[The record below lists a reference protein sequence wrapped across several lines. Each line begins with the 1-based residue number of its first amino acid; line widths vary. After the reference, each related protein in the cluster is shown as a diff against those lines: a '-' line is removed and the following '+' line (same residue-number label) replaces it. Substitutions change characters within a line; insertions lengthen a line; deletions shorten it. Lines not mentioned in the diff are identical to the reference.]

1 MRGPLIG
8 FVAGAVAVVLGGGGY
23 LVAHNLSA
31 SRNNTPVATSSQAK
45 SGGITV
51 GGHGIKMTFPAGW
64 VNVPT
69 SPNQFRQFIKEFE
82 DKYGHIPAALQSEV
96 NNPQLLSGLAML
108 VVRPNGQG
116 NASENLNALVAPFD
130 VPPSQMVAQ
139 LKSGQGPA
147 QFGATNVHDVVTQF
161 GKYPGVLVT
170 YTLRI
175 KGLTVYGAQS
185 YLEGPVHMVVTT
197 VTSEDPAISKA
208 DLRQIVD
215 TIRFA

>member
-8 FVAGAVAVVLGGGGY
+8 FIAGAVAVVLGGGGY

-31 SRNNTPVATSSQAK
+31 NRNNTPVATSSQAR
-45 SGGITV
+45 SGAITV
-51 GGHGIKMTFPAGW
+51 RGHGIKMTFPAGW

-69 SPNQFRQFIKEFE
+69 SRNQFRQFIKLFE

-116 NASENLNALVAPFD
+116 STSENLNALVAPFD
-130 VPPSQMVAQ
+130 VPPSQMLAQ

-147 QFGATNVHDVVTQF
+147 QFGATDVHESVTNF
-161 GKYPGVLVT
+161 GTYPGVLVT
-170 YTLRI
+170 YTLRV
-175 KGLTVYGAQS
+175 KGLTAYGAQS

-197 VTSEDPAISKA
+197 VTSEDAALSES

-215 TIRFA
+215 TISFA